1 MKDTFLDYGSFR
13 LGNGSQIRFW
23 EDKWLG
29 SIPLKDKFPGLF
41 NIVRRKH
48 DTVAQVLRS
57 SPLNISFHR
66 TLVANNLGDWHK
78 IVYSILDVSLRE
90 DWDTSEGLYIHLG
103 CFQLSL
109 CMLR

>member
-23 EDKWLG
+23 GDKWLG

-48 DTVAQVLRS
+48 DTVA
-57 SPLNISFHR
+57 
-66 TLVANNLGDWHK
+66 
-78 IVYSILDVSLRE
+78 
-90 DWDTSEGLYIHLG
+90 
-103 CFQLSL
+103 
-109 CMLR
+109 